1 MDIASGQGSLP
12 SSQRSAAADPLRA
25 TAPVAS
31 SSAVENAPVVRAL
44 VVSAETLPAAAPSQ
58 SAPAP
63 GTPAD
68 VRTLMTV
75 AVNTPRAAPDL
86 PEFSAIDEQVLN
98 LARQGKPF
106 SLRVTSGLAIPE
118 GAQLIIK
125 LTPGGATLLDG
136 QAVAQLPVDV
146 RNALSHALVR
156 QVNPMALLQQLIA
169 LNPDT
174 LKGRKAD
181 GERTDS
187 ALDQGS
193 TLPSGTRRLNSASGN
208 PATHSPGRLPS
219 PSILTGST
227 TGQAPVANRAGDTLA
242 DLIANLQSL
251 LPDLDDVLEGDG
263 IQRFVRNSGVF
274 FESKLANAGRD
285 GTEESLS
292 DGGLAKDFKGLL
304 LMLENVLSQLDV
316 SAKSNRSGDASLIDA
331 LLNAMSSREADQ
343 DPSTGDAGKPH
354 QKNALAESLR
364 TLPAASPET
373 TETGDASIQ
382 EGTGGDDQVTQANTP
397 KASSRPTEAPAG
409 RGELSDTQ
417 AAANAEEGT
426 RRPATRHETPATVQ
440 NTSAATVRNTHGLAV
455 SQYQSVQRI
464 APATAKVADAPSTPP
479 AKDALPVPG
488 LELPLPLRSPS
499 RRTSA
504 ASREEFAADLL
515 QQTRDT
521 LSRTTLHQLASSGH
535 LQEETSAPKQLLSFD
550 LPVLVNGQV
559 QVFNTR
565 IEREDVWPKGEEST
579 TSPGRK
585 KEKLWT
591 VSLGFDIEGLGPMFC
606 QLSLITRDASLQIWS
621 ENPDTHRLTESHRD
635 SLEKNMATFG
645 VHLRDVTC
653 HNGMPKQVKTQLTQ
667 TLVDITT

>member
-12 SSQRSAAADPLRA
+12 SSQRSAAADPVRA
-25 TAPVAS
+25 TAPVAPS
-31 SSAVENAPVVRAL
+31 SVVENAPVVRAL
-44 VVSAETLPAAAPSQ
+44 VVSAETLPAAAPSN

-63 GTPAD
+63 TTPAD

-75 AVNTPRAAPDL
+75 AVNTPRPAPDL

-125 LTPGGATLLDG
+125 LNPGGATLLDG

-156 QVNPMALLQQLIA
+156 QVNPMALLQQLMA

-174 LKGRKAD
+174 LKGRNAD

-187 ALDQGS
+187 ALAQGS
-193 TLPSGTRRLNSASGN
+193 APPSGTRRSNSAGSN

-219 PSILTGST
+219 PSILTGTT
-227 TGQAPVANRAGDTLA
+227 TGQAPDANREGDTLA
-242 DLIANLQSL
+242 DLIADLQSL

-274 FESKLANAGRD
+274 FESKLVSAGRD
-285 GTEESLS
+285 GKAESLS
-292 DGGLAKDFKGLL
+292 DTGLAKDFKGLL
-304 LMLENVLSQLDV
+304 LMLENVLSKLEV

-343 DPSTGDAGKPH
+343 DSSTGDATKTH
-354 QKNALAESLR
+354 QKNAPAESLR
-364 TLPAASPET
+364 TLPTASAGT
-373 TETGDASIQ
+373 TEAGDASIQ
-382 EGTGGDDQVTQANTP
+382 EGTGGDDQVTQANTL
-397 KASSRPTEAPAG
+397 KASSRPTEAPTG
-409 RGELSDTQ
+409 RSELSDTQ
-417 AAANAEEGT
+417 TAADAEEGI
-426 RRPATRHETPATVQ
+426 RRPATRHGTPATVQ
-440 NTSAATVRNTHGLAV
+440 NTPAATVRNTHGLAV

-464 APATAKVADAPSTPP
+464 APAAAKLTDAPSPPP

-521 LSRTTLHQLASSGH
+521 LSRTTLHQLASTGH

-579 TSPGRK
+579 ASPGRK

-635 SLEKNMATFG
+635 SLEKSMASFG
-645 VHLRDVTC
+645 VNLRDVAC
-653 HNGMPKQVKTQLTQ
+653 HNGLPKQVKTQLTQ